1 MSHIDF
7 VQTKYI
13 YFNDSNWN
21 TILTAPFISTK
32 KNQAVKLDAYLLT
45 QWKSYQNL
53 EVTVGIQ
60 YRLLRNGIPIYLSE
74 PVIHSHLTYLNTINQ
89 RPVNLLYVDQPIS
102 GAFTYELQA
111 KVTDSQYVRLE
122 LDIEILEASM
132 SVLVVDNTTPASMP
146 VYVSYEAQNGDG
158 YVAAIHS
165 QTDAILA
172 TIPVGKQPGSICIS
186 PDGSTVY
193 VVNEGDHTVSIIDT
207 NTNAV
212 TATLNVG
219 RNPKAVMVTPD
230 NTKAYVANY
239 DDKSITIINNSSKTV
254 IKTVSVGSGSPFA
267 LAACPNSWYMYAA
280 CREGGTNDYVSAIAV
295 DSDEVNPFAH
305 GGWNLSFS
313 TAHNPLVVGPD
324 GHLVAALDINN
335 QLRRIN
341 GPDDIGPGNSVTW
354 LNQTVSGVYLNNG
367 LFLATKSFNED
378 VIRTARNLAIDAS
391 GTVTADQKPDT
402 PSYKGQNK
410 IRVSPDQSR
419 VCITI
424 TANDD
429 QFAGLQVISIDS
441 QSLDISSTFIRLP
454 VANDLAITYDGT
466 KAYVTEIEYVHPI
479 NLASS
484 SSSESIHFG
493 NSSRMKGIV
502 GAYRTQS

>member
-1 MSHIDF
+1 
-7 VQTKYI
+7 
-13 YFNDSNWN
+13 
-21 TILTAPFISTK
+21 
-32 KNQAVKLDAYLLT
+32 
-45 QWKSYQNL
+45 
-53 EVTVGIQ
+53 
-60 YRLLRNGIPIYLSE
+60 
-74 PVIHSHLTYLNTINQ
+74 
-89 RPVNLLYVDQPIS
+89 
-102 GAFTYELQA
+102 
-111 KVTDSQYVRLE
+111 
-122 LDIEILEASM
+122 M

-193 VVNEGDHTVSIIDT
+193 VVNEGDHSVSLIDT

-239 DDKSITIINNSSKTV
+239 DDKSITIIDNSSRTV

-280 CREGGTNDYVSAIAV
+280 CREGGTNDYVLAIAV
-295 DSDEVNPFAH
+295 DSDEATPFAH
-305 GGWNLSFS
+305 GGWNLSFN
-313 TAHNPLVVGPD
+313 TDYNPLVVSPD
-324 GHLVAALDINN
+324 GHLVAALDLNN

-341 GPDDIGPGNSVTW
+341 GPDDIGPGNTVTW

-367 LFLATKSFNED
+367 LFFATKSFNEA
-378 VIRTARNLAIDAS
+378 VIKTARNLSIDAS
-391 GTVTADQKPDT
+391 GTVTGDQKPDT

-419 VCITI
+419 VCVTI

-429 QFAGLQVISIDS
+429 QFAGLQIISIDA
-441 QSLDISSTFIRLP
+441 QSLDISSVFVRLP

-466 KAYVTEIEYVHPI
+466 KAYVAEIEYVHPVDLM
-479 NLASS
+479 NPSAST
-484 SSSESIHFG
+484 SIHLG
-493 NSSRMKGIV
+493 ISSKVKGIA
-502 GAYRTQS
+502 GAYRSQS